1 MNEFVTTSESRIVTA
16 HGIFN
21 SNEQWYRPTVF
32 GPVMENKKTI
42 DNWDARL
49 LEYPFV
55 YEGMTE
61 EAYFEEKKILR

>member
-1 MNEFVTTSESRIVTA
+1 
-16 HGIFN
+16 
-21 SNEQWYRPTVF
+21 
-32 GPVMENKKTI
+32 MENKKTI

-61 EAYFEEKKILR
+61 EAYFEEKNITVKILIE